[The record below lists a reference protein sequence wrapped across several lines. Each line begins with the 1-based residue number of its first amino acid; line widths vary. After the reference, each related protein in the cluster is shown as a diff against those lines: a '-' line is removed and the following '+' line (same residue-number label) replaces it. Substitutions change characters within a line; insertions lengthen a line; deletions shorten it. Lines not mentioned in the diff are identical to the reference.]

1 MKLGMS
7 CYCLDPAMEA
17 GRMNVD
23 DVIDFAV
30 AHGCE
35 HIEFVPFHLEFVTP
49 EKKLNTELIDHVR
62 EKCASAGIE
71 ISTYSV
77 NGDLLKTM
85 RLNRRPK
92 LNGSNAILTPPKDSA
107 SNGCALMLRLSA
119 VLFRP
124 TPSIISTPSSL
135 RWSEMAHCCATM
147 LLKRASTLSWKT
159 MVSLSMVPTVCSA

>member
-49 EKKLNTELIDHVR
+49 EKKTEYRVDR
-62 EKCASAGIE
+62 PCSGK
-71 ISTYSV
+71 
-77 NGDLLKTM
+77 M
-85 RLNRRPK
+85 RQRRYRNFNLFGQWRPAENR
-92 LNGSNAILTPPKDSA
+92 
-107 SNGCALMLRLSA
+107 
-119 VLFRP
+119 
-124 TPSIISTPSSL
+124 
-135 RWSEMAHCCATM
+135 
-147 LLKRASTLSWKT
+147 
-159 MVSLSMVPTVCSA
+159 